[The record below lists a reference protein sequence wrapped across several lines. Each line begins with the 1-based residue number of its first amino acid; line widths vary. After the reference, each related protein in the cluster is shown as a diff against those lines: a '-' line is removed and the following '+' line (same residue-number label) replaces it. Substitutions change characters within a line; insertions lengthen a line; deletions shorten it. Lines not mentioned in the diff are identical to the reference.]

1 MTTPLEPIAWI
12 ALVARWTELARASRA
27 IPAADTRLRDSI
39 AHLIAIEA
47 TTAALGELA
56 QVPERERPHARTIA
70 EISIR
75 RAATEL
81 DQLWRGEEW
90 PSEFLDACEAAER
103 ALRLSIYAGL
113 ETLIVG
119 GASPIEV
126 PTVDLHLDGGAAL
139 ETPVADAGAHAT
151 PHARRG
157 TLAVM
162 PPGTIAMPGEPI
174 CWWCGR
180 EAPVVVMDEAEVVR
194 AGCMAQTPRPLG
206 SEGDSAS
213 AAPTLLHRRNLPPL
227 QVYRELDERG
237 RFTKDTIAP
246 ITDDLLPGLPLL
258 VPILLDGA
266 TIGRFLHTRNDWLTM
281 QRAALAGRAEI
292 PVEGPLATA

>member
-27 IPAADTRLRDSI
+27 IPAVDTRLRDSI

-56 QVPERERPHARTIA
+56 QVPELERPHARTIA

-90 PSEFLDACEAAER
+90 PSEFLDACESAER

-119 GASPIEV
+119 GTSPIEV
-126 PTVDLHLDGGAAL
+126 PTFDLHLDDGAAQRTL
-139 ETPVADAGAHAT
+139 DADDPAQAASN
-151 PHARRG
+151 ARRG

-180 EAPVVVMDEAEVVR
+180 EAPVVVVDGAEVHR
-194 AGCMAQTPRPLG
+194 ARRSAQTGRSDG
-206 SEGDSAS
+206 AEGDSVT

-266 TIGRFLHTRNDWLTM
+266 SIGRFLHTRNDWLNM
-281 QRAALAGRAEI
+281 QRAALAGRTEI
-292 PVEGPLATA
+292 PVEGRLAPA